1 MSELTTNKCVFSVT
15 DLCEKIK
22 STLTQSVGLVTVI
35 GEVSNL
41 TIAHSGHAYFTL
53 KDKNSQIRCVFFKRY
68 QMSPR
73 LELVDGTSIQVS
85 GQISLYEARGDLQM
99 LVYKLNPVG
108 EGALQIQFD
117 ELKKIRG

>member
-22 STLTQSVGLVTVI
+22 STLTQSVGLITVL

-53 KDKNSQIRCVFFKRY
+53 KDKNSQIID
-68 QMSPR
+68 QIAQ
-73 LELVDGTSIQVS
+73 EL
-85 GQISLYEARGDLQM
+85 
-99 LVYKLNPVG
+99 
-108 EGALQIQFD
+108 
-117 ELKKIRG
+117 